1 MSKSPRPSRWGI
13 RRHGKAFLSVG
24 LISAIGILA
33 SVGFQV
39 LTSRSLGPEAFG
51 LLAAF
56 MAIVGIAS
64 TGSSAL
70 QNSVA
75 VGAARAATQL
85 PNETQKAKKWDA
97 SLIEAVSLGGAG
109 TIIVL
114 LFAQPLAGLLNT
126 GIEAVVLAAATILPA
141 FLFSRSLGILQ
152 GSGRSR
158 SVAGWTSGGQAFRL
172 ILIVIVIGLSL
183 GAISML
189 FAVFLS
195 TLAITI
201 GSGIQSARTHVKPI
215 GIAFSRD
222 TIIVLLLVIAF
233 SWLTNIEVVLVRGGT
248 SELESGSFAAAAV
261 LTKTIFI
268 VPGMMSVYLL
278 PRFVS
283 SQHDRQTSNR
293 GVLISVGII
302 FVGGIAAFLGLLL
315 LATPITL
322 LLFGKGYDLTIS
334 YLPWLAL
341 AYLPWAMS
349 QGLLIRL
356 TAITSRSTLVVLVVA
371 GIIEWLGAQ
380 IVLPN
385 VFGMIWL
392 IGTLGATVLVS
403 LVVIHFLSLK
413 RKQTAEVETH
423 GA

>member
-1 MSKSPRPSRWGI
+1 MSKTPRPSRWGI

-75 VGAARAATQL
+75 VGAARAAKNPQATFDSR
-85 PNETQKAKKWDA
+85 KKWDA
-97 SLIEAVSLGGAG
+97 SLVEAVCLGGAG
-109 TIIVL
+109 TILVL
-114 LFAQPLAGLLNT
+114 VFAQPLATLLNT
-126 GIEAVVLAAATILPA
+126 GLEAVILAAATIFPA

-172 ILIVIVIGLSL
+172 LLIIIVISLSL

-201 GSGIQSARTHVKPI
+201 GSGIQSSRTHLKPE

-222 TIIVLLLVIAF
+222 TIIVLLLVISF
-233 SWLTNIEVVLVRGGT
+233 SWLTNIEVVLVRGG
-248 SELESGSFAAAAV
+248 SPELESGSFAAAAV

-283 SQHDRQTSNR
+283 SQHDNKTSNR
-293 GVLISVGII
+293 GVLVSVGLI
-302 FVGGIAAFLGLLL
+302 FVGGVAAFIGLLW
-315 LATPITL
+315 LAQPITM
-322 LLFGKGYDLTIS
+322 LLFGKGYGLTVE

-356 TAITSRSTLVVLVVA
+356 TAITSRSALIVFLIAAV
-371 GIIEWLGAQ
+371 IEWVGAEM
-380 IVLPN
+380 VLPDI
-385 VFGMIWL
+385 FAMIWL
-392 IGTLGATVLVS
+392 LGILGSSVLAC
-403 LVVIHFLSLK
+403 LVVIHLASLK
-413 RKQTAEVETH
+413 TKKIAETSE
-423 GA
+423 

>member
-1 MSKSPRPSRWGI
+1 M
-13 RRHGKAFLSVG
+13 
-24 LISAIGILA
+24 
-33 SVGFQV
+33 

-75 VGAARAATQL
+75 VGSASSLHKESPVHRSRSKF
-85 PNETQKAKKWDA
+85 NWDP
-97 SLIEAVSLGGAG
+97 SLTEAIVLGGIG
-109 TIIVL
+109 S
-114 LFAQPLAGLLNT
+114 LAVAISAPWLAKSLNT
-126 GIEAVVLAAATILPA
+126 GPEAVFLAAATILPA

-152 GSGRSR
+152 GSGKSK

-172 ILIVIVIGLSL
+172 LLIVVIITLSL

-195 TLAITI
+195 TLIITI
-201 GSGIQSARTHVKPI
+201 GSAIQASRTGITPAGV
-215 GIAFSRD
+215 AFSKE
-222 TIIVLLLVIAF
+222 TITVLLLVLAF
-233 SWLTNIEVVLVRGGT
+233 SWLTNIEIVLVRSGAP
-248 SELESGSFAAAAV
+248 ELESGSFAAAAV

-283 SQHDRQTSNR
+283 SKNDKTSANR
-293 GVLISVGII
+293 GVIASVGLI
-302 FVGGIAAFLGLLL
+302 FVGGAGAFVGLLL
-315 LATPITL
+315 FSAPVTL
-322 LLFGKGYDLTIS
+322 LLFGKGYDLTVQ
-334 YLPWLAL
+334 YLPWMAL

-356 TAITSRSTLVVLVVA
+356 TAIASKSSLVIFLIAAVVQ
-371 GIIEWLGAQ
+371 WVGALML
-380 IVLPN
+380 LPN
-385 VFGMIWL
+385 IFGMIVL
-392 IGTLGATVLVS
+392 IGALGCAVFACLVL
-403 LVVIHFLSLK
+403 IHYLSLK
-413 RKQTAEVETH
+413 ADHPQGENAH
-423 GA
+423 A